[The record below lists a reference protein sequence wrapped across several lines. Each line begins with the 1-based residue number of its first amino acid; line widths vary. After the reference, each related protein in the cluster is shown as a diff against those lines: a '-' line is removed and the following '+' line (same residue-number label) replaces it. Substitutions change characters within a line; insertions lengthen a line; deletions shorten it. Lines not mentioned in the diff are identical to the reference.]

1 VDLEAVAVLNASRS
15 RDSQTPPSGTQRLF
29 EALDGS
35 ALRVGDVEWRL
46 QVYGVI
52 EAGNR
57 RWVQLTLDGVAHQVL
72 TLKLEKTHGPR
83 YAVSALARWLSDPTA
98 ETQDVLPRVA

>member
-1 VDLEAVAVLNASRS
+1 MTSFSESRS
-15 RDSQTPPSGTQRLF
+15 GKSQAQAGTQRLF

-52 EAGNR
+52 EADNR
-57 RWVQLTLDGVAHQVL
+57 RWIQLTLDGAAHQVL
-72 TLKLEKTHGPR
+72 TLKLEKTQGPR
-83 YAVSALARWLSDPTA
+83 YAVSALSRWLSDPNT
-98 ETQDVLPRVA
+98 ETKDVLPRVA